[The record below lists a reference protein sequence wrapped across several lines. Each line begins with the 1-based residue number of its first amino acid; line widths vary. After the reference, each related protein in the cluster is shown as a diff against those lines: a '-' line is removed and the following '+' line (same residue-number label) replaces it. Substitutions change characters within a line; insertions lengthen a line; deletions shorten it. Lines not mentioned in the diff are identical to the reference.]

1 MQLHSLFIG
10 LGYGSLIAH
19 LFAFSSRSTHTML
32 KLNILSTFLLGLSMI
47 PFGGYNGASMSFVSV
62 FSKISGLL
70 GYGTQIKESHKGVVG
85 FMLGV
90 GYFIFFNQEGWYGL
104 LPALS
109 MVFIVLADLQKNVI
123 TMKYYYY
130 GSAIC
135 WLSYGVAIDSM
146 AAILYDIIGIV
157 ALSYSLYQIKRT
169 QNSRSDCAQVY

>member
-1 MQLHSLFIG
+1 MVHSIFIG

-32 KLNILSTFLLGLSMI
+32 KLNMLSTFLLGLSMI
-47 PFGGYNGASMSFVSV
+47 PFGGYNGASMSFFSV

-70 GYGTQIKESHKGVVG
+70 GFGTQIKESHKGLLG
-85 FMLGV
+85 FTLGV
-90 GYFIFFNQEGWYGL
+90 GYFVFFNQEGWYGI

-135 WLSYGVAIDSM
+135 WLSYGVAIESM

-157 ALSYSLYQIKRT
+157 ALSYSLYQLKIIEQK
-169 QNSRSDCAQVY
+169 AA